1 MRTAPSPRVR
11 GLSPSPAPGIDTTT
25 PSVAWAYDYLLGG
38 KDNYEVDRQVVEML
52 RTVAPEASLTGRMNR
67 AFGKRAVRYIAEQG
81 IRQFIDLGSG
91 IPTTPPSV
99 HEAVHGVAP
108 TAHVVYVDAD
118 PMVVTHSRALRSL
131 GPGLTTILA
140 VIRRPET
147 VLDHPDLQAYID
159 FNEPVG
165 VVIFSVLDVIEE
177 KDNPF
182 GIVRQ
187 FRERMAPGSY
197 LGISHLSA
205 RSAPDAVAHTHKISQ
220 ETGFPAV
227 AFRSDEEVL
236 QFFEGFEL
244 VEPGL
249 VDVRE
254 WHPEQEA
261 PEVKIKLV
269 GAVARKAG

>member
-1 MRTAPSPRVR
+1 MNGDPTPDAAFDPTV
-11 GLSPSPAPGIDTTT
+11 
-25 PSVAWAYDYLLGG
+25 PSVARSYDYLLGG
-38 KDNYEVDRQVVEML
+38 KDNFEADRQVVEML
-52 RTVAPEASLTGRMNR
+52 RTVAPEAPVTGRMNR

-99 HEAVHGVAP
+99 HNAVRGVDPA
-108 TAHVVYVDAD
+108 AHVVYVDVD
-118 PMVVTHSRALRSL
+118 PVVVAHSRALRSI
-131 GPGLTTILA
+131 GPGLTTVLA
-140 VIRRPET
+140 DIRRPET
-147 VLDHPDLQAYID
+147 VLDHPDLQAHID

-165 VVIFSVLDVIEE
+165 VVIFSVLDVVEG
-177 KDNPF
+177 KDDPF
-182 GIVRQ
+182 GIVQR

-227 AFRSDEEVL
+227 AFRPDEEVL
-236 QFFEGFEL
+236 RFFDGFDL

-249 VDVRE
+249 VDIRE

-261 PEVKIKLV
+261 PQVKIKLV
-269 GAVARKAG
+269 GAVGRKAG